1 MEDHALDWHAG
12 VQHLEQVPGDRL
24 ALAVLVGGQVK
35 LVGISKETLKGPNL
49 VPFVAIDDVEGFEV
63 VVDVDAQV
71 GPALPFVSL
80 GDIGGLLR

>member
-35 LVGISKETLKGPNL
+35 LVGVGEEALEGPNL
-49 VPFVAIDDVEGFEV
+49 VPFVVIDDVEGFEV

-71 GPALPFVSL
+71 GPALPFVGL
-80 GDIGGLLR
+80 GDVGGPLR

>member
-35 LVGISKETLKGPNL
+35 LVGVGEEALEGPNL
-49 VPFVAIDDVEGFEV
+49 VPFVGMDDVEGFEV